1 MPRFLLYRRPLSPRA
16 DLEDVVQKCHLTTP
30 AGNCQEILWQLSPQ
44 HSYYAD

>member
-16 DLEDVVQKCHLTTP
+16 DLDYVGQKFQRITP
-30 AGNCQEILWQLSPQ
+30 ASNRQVILWLFSPQ